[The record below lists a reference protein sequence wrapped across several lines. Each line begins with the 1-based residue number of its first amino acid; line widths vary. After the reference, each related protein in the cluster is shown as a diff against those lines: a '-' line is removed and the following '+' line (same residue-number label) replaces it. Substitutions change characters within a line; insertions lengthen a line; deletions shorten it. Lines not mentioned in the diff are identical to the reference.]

1 MSVSQEIRDYF
12 SKLIELLPKDAGLT
26 GSFERMKGE
35 ILEQFKTNF
44 EE

>member
-1 MSVSQEIRDYF
+1 MSVSQEIRDHF

-26 GSFERMKGE
+26 ESFERMKGG
-35 ILEQFKTNF
+35 ILEQFKTKF